1 MLKLIKSL
9 KMLDGYFLTSKYLSV
24 EIVTC
29 KKKKLLNVSLSQID
43 TIEVECSRLKFQRSL
58 EYNHVNDI

>member
-24 EIVTC
+24 EIVTS
-29 KKKKLLNVSLSQID
+29 KKEVIENVSLSQID
-43 TIEVECSRLKFQRSL
+43 TIKVECSRLKFQRSL
-58 EYNHVNDI
+58 EHNHVNDI